1 MATADRSKEPDPLED
16 VLQDAEAELR
26 RRLAEACDAEASGA
40 PSDTAA
46 EIRQLE
52 NSLLAAAVA
61 AEQTLTL
68 RRHIERRK
76 ATPPAPEEGTSS
88 EPPMRLREFQDA
100 EGRRWRAWPVTP
112 GQARPGSTIPYLGE
126 YHKGWICF
134 EALESSARRRLPVQP
149 AGWSELPEG
158 ELVRLL
164 EQAITSPAR
173 KARPQPSA
181 GESPAPR

>member
-16 VLQDAEAELR
+16 VLHDAEAELR

-40 PSDTAA
+40 SSDTAA

-68 RRHIERRK
+68 RRHIEQRRA
-76 ATPPAPEEGTSS
+76 ATSASDDRVPSD
-88 EPPMRLREFQDA
+88 PPMRVREFQDA
-100 EGRRWRAWPVTP
+100 QGQRWRAWPVTP

-134 EALESSARRRLPVQP
+134 EALESSARRRLPLQP
-149 AGWSELPEG
+149 ERWSELPEG

-164 EQAITSPAR
+164 DQAITSPER
-173 KARPQPSA
+173 KARPREAGSDESA
-181 GESPAPR
+181 AR